1 MKKVALLLTFAMVFV
16 TPVSYAEVIDRV
28 AAVVN
33 DDVITQ
39 SEVDMMIRPFFEQMK
54 SAYRGQEL
62 AEKLNEMRRTL
73 LNQLIEDRLVY
84 QEAVKMKIEI
94 LDGDVDEKIQE
105 FKKRFKTDEE
115 FNKILIAQGMSMT
128 KLREKYRQQIA
139 IRRLQMAQVRSKVL
153 VSPKEIEDFYIAHE
167 EEFNMPEKIKLRSI
181 TIRKASDKQGK
192 PDEDA
197 RAKAEQILADVK
209 KGADFVK
216 IAEAHS
222 EDHNAASGGD
232 LGFVGRGEMAK
243 NIDEVVFALNPNNI
257 SPLIES
263 DIGYHIFKVEERQAG
278 KKSTIED
285 ARQFI
290 REVIFREK
298 SKKRF
303 DEWMK
308 ELKSK
313 AYISIR

>member
-1 MKKVALLLTFAMVFV
+1 MKKTAILLVLALALSAR
-16 TPVSYAEVIDRV
+16 VSYGEIIDRV

-39 SEVDMMIRPFFEQMK
+39 SEVDIMIRPFFEQLK
-54 SAYRGQEL
+54 NSYRGQEL
-62 AEKLNEMRRTL
+62 ADKLNEMRRSL

-84 QEAVKMKIEI
+84 QESVKMKIEI
-94 LDGDVDEKIQE
+94 LDNDVDEKVQE
-105 FKKRFKTDEE
+105 FKKRFKTNEE
-115 FNKILIAQGMSMT
+115 FNKIMIAQGMTMT
-128 KLREKYRQQIA
+128 KLREKYRQQLA
-139 IRRLQMAQVRSKVL
+139 IRRLQMAQVRSRVL
-153 VSPKEIEDFYIAHE
+153 VSPKEIEDFYVAHE

-181 TIRKASDKQGK
+181 TIRKTPDKQGK

-197 RAKAEQILADVK
+197 KSKSAQILADVK
-209 KGADFVK
+209 KGADFAK

-243 NIDEVVFALNPNNI
+243 NIDEIVFALNLNDV

-278 KKSTIED
+278 KKSSLEE

-290 REVIFREK
+290 HDVIFREK
-298 SKKRF
+298 SQKRF
-303 DEWMK
+303 GEWMK

>member
-1 MKKVALLLTFAMVFV
+1 MKKAAVLLMLALVLL
-16 TPVSYAEVIDRV
+16 PRVSYGEVIDRV

-33 DDVITQ
+33 DEVITQ

-54 SAYRGQEL
+54 NTYHGQEL
-62 AEKLNEMRRTL
+62 ADKLNEMRRSL

-84 QEAVKMKIEI
+84 QESVKMKIEI
-94 LDGDVDEKIQE
+94 QDSDVDEKIQE
-105 FKKRFKTDEE
+105 FKKRFKTEDE
-115 FNKILIAQGMSMT
+115 FSKIMIAQGMTMT

-153 VSPKEIEDFYIAHE
+153 VSPKEIEDFYQTHA

-181 TIRKASDKQGK
+181 TIRKAPDKQGK

-197 RAKAEQILADVK
+197 KSKAEQILADVK
-209 KGADFVK
+209 KGADFAK

-222 EDHNAASGGD
+222 EDHNATSGGD

-243 NIDEVVFALNPNNI
+243 NIDEIVFALNPNDI

-278 KKSTIED
+278 KKSSLEE

-290 REVIFREK
+290 HEVIFREK

-303 DEWMK
+303 EEWMK